1 MKAKLIEILDF
12 LANGLPQADL
22 DYLDKPALAAL
33 ASQFRHWA
41 IACDEAAKRPSRR
54 AKAPER
60 TARPARLA
68 QSNNS
73 SSFTLPPRISA

>member
-1 MKAKLIEILDF
+1 MKTKLLEILDF

-22 DYLDKPALAAL
+22 DYLDKPALAAM

-41 IACDEAAKRPSRR
+41 IACDEAAKRPTRR

-60 TARPARLA
+60 TARPARVA
-68 QSNNS
+68 QPNNFAA
-73 SSFTLPPRISA
+73 FTLTPRISA

>member
-1 MKAKLIEILDF
+1 MKAKLLEILDF

-33 ASQFRHWA
+33 AAQFRHWA

-54 AKAPER
+54 AKAPAR
-60 TARPARLA
+60 TARPPRLVQTNHSA
-68 QSNNS
+68 
-73 SSFTLPPRISA
+73 SFTLTPRISA